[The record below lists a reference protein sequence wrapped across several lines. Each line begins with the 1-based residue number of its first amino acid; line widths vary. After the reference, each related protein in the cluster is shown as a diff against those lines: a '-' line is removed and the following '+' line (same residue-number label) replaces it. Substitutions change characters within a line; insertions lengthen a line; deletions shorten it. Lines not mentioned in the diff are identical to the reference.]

1 MKKDL
6 NNASD
11 ILFVNGDI
19 EQKNDDSDLSSLDQN
34 QDLKDMSPFSQSTLL
49 LEKRNSSF
57 NRSVLMSSKK
67 KGTNTMS

>member
-19 EQKNDDSDLSSLDQN
+19 EQKNDDSDYSSLDQN
-34 QDLKDMSPFSQSTLL
+34 QDLKDISPISQNTLL

-57 NRSVLMSSKK
+57 NKSVLMSASK